1 MNQRIRGI
9 ALASLFVVTGCAPLA
24 SSRMAHDEH
33 REGREHGDADEG
45 DEHHEIPT
53 DPVIVAAA
61 AKVRVLSDE
70 RLSCPSQVLGIV
82 DVHEPVEND
91 EAALDILRRRAA
103 ALGAEAITGVEFR
116 HGDGHERTHMSGTAV
131 RCKDLLNGRSYDVLD
146 HIVIKAKM
154 GGEDEAF
161 DELKRRARGLGAN
174 LILETKF
181 QHGESA
187 SEGVVVSGTAIRA
200 HDAADRPLTQR

>member
-1 MNQRIRGI
+1 MNERFRAI
-9 ALASLFVVTGCAPLA
+9 AVASLILATGCAPLA

-33 REGREHGDADEG
+33 GEARGHGDDG
-45 DEHHEIPT
+45 DEALGHHEIPT

-70 RLSCPSQVLGIV
+70 RLSCTSQVLGIV
-82 DVHEPVEND
+82 DVHEPVETD

-131 RCKDLLNGRSYDVLD
+131 RCKDLLNGRAYDVLD
-146 HIVIKAKM
+146 HLVIKAKM

-161 DELKRRARGLGAN
+161 DELKRRARALGAN
-174 LILETKF
+174 LILEAKF
-181 QHGESA
+181 QHGESSA
-187 SEGVVVSGTAIRA
+187 EGVVVSGTAIRT
-200 HDAADRPLTQR
+200 R